1 MNQTI
6 LTIDAYLAL
15 LVLLVNLV
23 FAILILARTSRAT
36 VYLIFFFVCLSNM
49 LWNLGDAISYFSGNQ
64 FWFYLSLIGSGM
76 LPALMFH
83 FINAL
88 VLAERKRANWTLA
101 AYLLA
106 GFLAFSSLFALFHP
120 GTKQFIDSV
129 YWNILY
135 LVLLGPFIVVGIIIL
150 TTAFSRTKSGEER
163 SRLGYI
169 FIAIIIG
176 VVTGLIDL
184 VQLLIKIPVPTLG
197 HLGCLVY
204 SCILAIGVF
213 KHRKAYD
220 IFAQMRMKLD
230 ALSEMAA
237 DIAHEI
243 RNPLSSI
250 KGASSLLANE
260 LKNLNQP
267 KIQGYYTIIT
277 EEIERLNNI
286 LTNFQDLTK
295 PLKIEKDSISINEVI
310 QKTAKLAEMGTPN
323 LEIRLELS
331 SKLPV
336 VQADASFLKQ
346 VFLNLIKNATEA
358 CGPGG
363 ELEIKTASDPPWI
376 RISFSDNGP
385 GVPPELV
392 NRIFEPF
399 FTTKSSGMGVG
410 LAICQRIIQA
420 HAGRMEI
427 NNRLPTGTQFNIFLP
442 ATP

>member
-15 LVLLVNLV
+15 FVVLVNLI
-23 FAILILARTSRAT
+23 FAILVLVRTSRT
-36 VYLIFFFVCLSNM
+36 TMYLIFFFVCLSNM
-49 LWNLGDAISYFSGNQ
+49 FWNFGDAITHFSGNR

-83 FINAL
+83 FIHAL
-88 VLAERKRANWTLA
+88 VRPEGKSNAWVIM
-101 AYLLA
+101 AYIFS
-106 GFLAFSSLFALFHP
+106 GVLAFSSPLVLFHP
-120 GTKQFIDSV
+120 GTKQFVDSA

-135 LVLLGPFIVVGIIIL
+135 LILLGPFIFVGIVIL
-150 TTAFSRTKSGEER
+150 ITTFNRTKSEEEK
-163 SRLGYI
+163 SRLRYI
-169 FIAIIIG
+169 LIAMIIG
-176 VVTGLIDL
+176 VLTGLTDL
-184 VQLLIKIPVPTLG
+184 IQLFKIPIPPLG
-197 HLGCLVY
+197 HLGCFVY
-204 SCILAIGVF
+204 SSVLAIGVF

-250 KGASSLLANE
+250 KGASNLLANE

-267 KIQGYYTIIT
+267 KIQEYHTIIT
-277 EEIERLNNI
+277 EEIERLNN
-286 LTNFQDLTK
+286 LLSNFQDLTK
-295 PLKIEKDSISINEVI
+295 PLRIEKDSISINEVI
-310 QKTAKLAEMGTPN
+310 QKTVKLAEMGTPN

-331 SKLPV
+331 SKLPII
-336 VQADASFLKQ
+336 QADASFLKQ

-358 CGPGG
+358 CRPGG

-376 RISFSDNGP
+376 KISFSDDGP
-385 GVPPELV
+385 GIPPELV

-399 FTTKSSGMGVG
+399 FTTKTRGMGVG
-410 LAICQRIIQA
+410 LAVCQRIVQA
-420 HAGRMEI
+420 HNGRIEV
-427 NNRLPTGTQFNIFLP
+427 NNGLPRGTQFNIFLP
-442 ATP
+442 VTS

>member
-1 MNQTI
+1 
-6 LTIDAYLAL
+6 
-15 LVLLVNLV
+15 
-23 FAILILARTSRAT
+23 
-36 VYLIFFFVCLSNM
+36 
-49 LWNLGDAISYFSGNQ
+49 
-64 FWFYLSLIGSGM
+64 
-76 LPALMFH
+76 
-83 FINAL
+83 
-88 VLAERKRANWTLA
+88 
-101 AYLLA
+101 
-106 GFLAFSSLFALFHP
+106 
-120 GTKQFIDSV
+120 
-129 YWNILY
+129 
-135 LVLLGPFIVVGIIIL
+135 
-150 TTAFSRTKSGEER
+150 
-163 SRLGYI
+163 
-169 FIAIIIG
+169 FIAIIIA
-176 VVTGLIDL
+176 VITGLIDL

-204 SCILAIGVF
+204 SSILAIGVF

-267 KIQGYYTIIT
+267 KIQGYHTIIT

-376 RISFSDNGP
+376 KISFSDNGP

>member
-6 LTIDAYLAL
+6 FTIDAYLAL
-15 LVLLVNLV
+15 LVVLINFV
-23 FAILILARTSRAT
+23 FTILILVRTSRT
-36 VYLIFFFVCLSNM
+36 TLYIIFVFVCLSNM
-49 LWNLGDAISYFSGNQ
+49 FWNFGDFVFFFTQ
-64 FWFYLSLIGSGM
+64 ERFWFYLSLIGSGM

-83 FINAL
+83 FINTL
-88 VLAERKRANWTLA
+88 VLAERKRATWILT
-101 AYLLA
+101 AYILA
-106 GFLAFSSLFALFHP
+106 GFLAFSSPFALFHP
-120 GTKQFIDSV
+120 GTKQFVDSV

-135 LVLLGPFIVVGIIIL
+135 LGLLGPFIFAGMVIL
-150 TTAFSRTKSGEER
+150 ITTFNQTKSEEEKGR
-163 SRLGYI
+163 FRYI
-169 FIAIIIG
+169 LIATIIAVI
-176 VVTGLIDL
+176 TGLTDL
-184 VQLLIKIPVPTLG
+184 VQLLKIPIPPLG

-204 SCILAIGVF
+204 SYILAIGVF

-230 ALSEMAA
+230 GLSEMAA

-250 KGASSLLANE
+250 KGASNLLAKE

-267 KIQGYYTIIT
+267 KIQEYHTIIT

-295 PLKIEKDSISINEVI
+295 PLKVEKDSVSMNEVI
-310 QKTAKLAEMGTPN
+310 QNTVKLVKMGIQN
-323 LEIRLELS
+323 LDIRLELS
-331 SKLPV
+331 TNLPMI
-336 VQADASFLKQ
+336 QADASSLKQ
-346 VFLNLIKNATEA
+346 VFLNLIKNAAEA

-376 RISFSDNGP
+376 KITFSDDGP
-385 GVPPELV
+385 GIPPELI

-399 FTTKSSGMGVG
+399 FTTKARGMGVG

-420 HAGRMEI
+420 HNGRIEV
-427 NNRLPTGTQFNIFLP
+427 NNRLPKGTQFNIFLP
-442 ATP
+442 VTS

>member
-15 LVLLVNLV
+15 LVVLINFV
-23 FAILILARTSRAT
+23 FAILILVRTSRAT
-36 VYLIFFFVCLSNM
+36 LYIIFFFVCLSNM
-49 LWNLGDAISYFSGNQ
+49 FWNFGDFVFFFTSER
-64 FWFYLSLIGSGM
+64 FWFYFSLIGSGM

-83 FINAL
+83 FINTL
-88 VLAERKRANWTLA
+88 VLAERKRAVWIVM
-101 AYLLA
+101 AYFFSV
-106 GFLAFSSLFALFHP
+106 FLAFSSLLALFHP
-120 GTKQFIDSV
+120 GTRLFVDSV

-135 LVLLGPFIVVGIIIL
+135 LVLLGPFIFAGMVIL
-150 TTAFSRTKSGEER
+150 ITTFNQTKSEEEKN
-163 SRLGYI
+163 RLRYI
-169 FIAIIIG
+169 LIATIIA
-176 VVTGLIDL
+176 VMTGLTDL
-184 VQLLIKIPVPTLG
+184 VQLFRIPIPPLG
-197 HLGCLVY
+197 HLGCLIY
-204 SCILAIGVF
+204 SSILAIGVF

-220 IFAQMRMKLD
+220 VFAQMRMKLD

-250 KGASSLLANE
+250 KGASNLLANE

-267 KIQGYYTIIT
+267 KLQGYHTIII

-295 PLKIEKDSISINEVI
+295 PLTVEKDSISINEVI
-310 QKTAKLAEMGTPN
+310 QKTVKLAEMGTPS
-323 LEIRLELS
+323 LEMRLELS
-331 SKLPV
+331 GKLPI

-376 RISFSDNGP
+376 KISFSDNGP
-385 GVPPELV
+385 GIPPELV

-399 FTTKSSGMGVG
+399 FTTKSRGMGVG

-420 HAGRMEI
+420 HNGRIEV
-427 NNRLPTGTQFNIFLP
+427 NNRLPKGTQFNIFLP
-442 ATP
+442 VTS